1 MAGPSTSTSNDV
13 PLQTLSSR
21 GSRDHHH
28 HHHSHPSD
36 ASDSGS
42 EDELLLDPNLPIDYS
57 QRHQALPRH
66 SLSTRDHDHAAADD
80 DAGKPSLDS
89 DRAPL
94 VPGGVGH
101 GDDDDGEGE
110 EPVVV
115 EDSPYPEVRAAV
127 HPYDD
132 HTLPCNTLRAW
143 SIGLSLI
150 FLGASMNTLFS
161 LRSPNISLGAL
172 IAQVIAW
179 YVAPLPPSFTCLV
192 VDINGNRPLGRGWAR
207 FVPDKELT
215 LLLPWLAKGGLK
227 RVTIRLN
234 PGPFNVKE
242 HAIIVVMAS
251 VSFSVAYATDIILAQ
266 KVFYNQDFGLIWQLL
281 LVVSTQS
288 LGYGIAGM
296 MRRFLGLFC
305 PAVLLFF
312 FLLLT
317 GIVYP
322 ASMIWPGNLVSVTLM
337 NAMYEDQEDRDPTVV
352 GGSMPRY
359 RWFGLITAASFVYYF
374 IPGWFAQFLSSPA
387 FMTWLAPESPVV
399 NQLFGYNTG
408 LSLLPITFDW
418 TQISGFVGSPL
429 IPPW

>member
-1 MAGPSTSTSNDV
+1 MARPSGAASSNDV
-13 PLQTLSSR
+13 PLQTLRST
-21 GSRDHHH
+21 SRD
-28 HHHSHPSD
+28 SRSKPEDEDEDD
-36 ASDSGS
+36 ARSDSGS
-42 EDELLLDPNLPIDYS
+42 EDEQLLHDPNLPVDYS
-57 QRHQALPRH
+57 QRHQPVPRH
-66 SLSTRDHDHAAADD
+66 SLSTE

-94 VPGGVGH
+94 VPGGDG
-101 GDDDDGEGE
+101 GEDDDV
-110 EPVVV
+110 PVV

-143 SIGLSLI
+143 TIGLSLI

-179 YVAPLPPSFTCLV
+179 
-192 VDINGNRPLGRGWAR
+192 PLGRGWAR
-207 FVPDKELT
+207 FVPDKDVT

-266 KVFYNQDFGLIWQLL
+266 KVFYDQDFGLVWQML

-296 MRRFLGLFC
+296 MRRFLGE
-305 PAVLLFF
+305 
-312 FLLLT
+312 
-317 GIVYP
+317 Y
-322 ASMIWPGNLVSVTLM
+322 
-337 NAMYEDQEDRDPTVV
+337 
-352 GGSMPRY
+352 
-359 RWFGLITAASFVYYF
+359 
-374 IPGWFAQFLSSPA
+374 
-387 FMTWLAPESPVV
+387 APC
-399 NQLFGYNTG
+399 
-408 LSLLPITFDW
+408 LPFD
-418 TQISGFVGSPL
+418 I
-429 IPPW
+429 